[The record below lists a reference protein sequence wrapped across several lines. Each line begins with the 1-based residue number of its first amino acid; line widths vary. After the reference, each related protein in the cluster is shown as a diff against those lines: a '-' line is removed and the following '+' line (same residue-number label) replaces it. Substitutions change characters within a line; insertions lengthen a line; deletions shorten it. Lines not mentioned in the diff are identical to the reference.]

1 MLFNQLDPIRLFY
14 IYVLEGSVLV
24 MFLVLGAKILKRDKQ
39 RLNLMFACFYLF
51 AALGIMMNF
60 IYVPLSV
67 VPGYEQTVLILNILT
82 IFLVAFSMAFLV
94 GSQLIILKSTMV
106 FNTAKQCL
114 LLLGYALLNG
124 TLFFFLRYNG
134 VVFNEESEWI
144 AAFSLPFYLYLLA
157 LLTFAG
163 VIPTFYLA
171 FTIRGKME
179 DELLKK
185 RWNHFIGG
193 ILLIILFMYTTY
205 TFNYINGTAAR
216 GTIMAISGLF
226 GVTLLVVVVAGAYQV
241 YYGVGKQL
249 GSSNA
254 PTAKD

>member
-14 IYVLEGSVLV
+14 IYILEGSVLV
-24 MFLVLGAKILKRDKQ
+24 MFLVLGVKILKRDTQ

-67 VPGYEQTVLILNILT
+67 VSGYERTVLVLNILT

-114 LLLGYALLNG
+114 LLLGYALLNS
-124 TLFFFLRYNG
+124 TLFLFLGYNG

-144 AAFSLPFYLYLLA
+144 AAFSLPFYLYLMV
-157 LLTFAG
+157 LLTLVG
-163 VIPTFYLA
+163 IIPTLYLA

-179 DELLKK
+179 NEILKK
-185 RWNHFIGG
+185 RWNHFIFG
-193 ILLIILFMYTTY
+193 ILLIIFFMYTTY
-205 TFNYINGTAAR
+205 TFNFINGTAAR
-216 GTIMAISGLF
+216 GAIMAISGLF
-226 GVTLLVVVVAGAYQV
+226 GVSLLGVVVVGAYQI
-241 YYGVGKQL
+241 YYGVGKQM

-254 PTAKD
+254 PIAED